1 MWRPRRKRCTRE
13 ARVGG
18 AVATPSGDR
27 RQRARQDAL
36 HTRRRLAEHD
46 DVRELLRGQCQLQRA
61 RHPLRVDVPLT
72 REPEHRL
79 DHVHKALARRELD
92 AHDRVCLGFVP
103 PVVPYPRFYVGALA
117 GAQQRSPTV
126 AQDGQLPLDDA
137 EALRQRRVQVLPMT
151 RAPGNAV
158 SSATPR
164 ASGFSH
170 GSSRTTARSP
180 VTGFSQTSP
189 GSIAA
194 RSAGAEGSG
203 CDTRRSYRGAA
214 CRFPTRR
221 ESGDHPLLCS
231 EPPYPAAA
239 LRALQ
244 HSLPGR
250 FECSWQAEAAVQAPW
265 RTSIGQRVW

>member
-1 MWRPRRKRCTRE
+1 MLIWMVSRTSRVAAAAQALYARGSGRWR
-13 ARVGG
+13 GSH
-18 AVATPSGDR
+18 AVWRSAS
-27 RQRARQDAL
+27 ARQDAL
-36 HTRRRLAEHD
+36 HTRRRFAEHD
-46 DVRELLRGQCQLQRA
+46 DVRELLRRQCQLQRA
-61 RHPLRVDVPLT
+61 RHPLRIDVPLT

-214 CRFPTRR
+214 CRFPARAKAAITRCSALSPWTR
-221 ESGDHPLLCS
+221 LL
-231 EPPYPAAA
+231 
-239 LRALQ
+239 L
-244 HSLPGR
+244 
-250 FECSWQAEAAVQAPW
+250 
-265 RTSIGQRVW
+265 